1 MVEEILAQRGALVRA
16 LAHPV
21 AFSSSRTT
29 AGANATATGGG
40 GGGGGGGLVDF
51 ETFGAVPVSG
61 KALFKLLSRGEHTL
75 LYPGGV
81 REAFKSTKRGESY
94 QLFWPDASESAD
106 FARVAA
112 RFNAT
117 IVPVAAVGAEEGFE
131 MLLDA
136 DELLALPFLGG
147 RVKEGA
153 ARAPV
158 GRPGERFV
166 SPVSLPKLPGRYYFL
181 FGAPI
186 ATGGVDA
193 RDKAACAALYSQ
205 VQRELEEALQYL
217 LSKRDA
223 DPYQEVLP
231 RVAVEASWNWDRQVP
246 TFRP

>member
-1 MVEEILAQRGALVRA
+1 
-16 LAHPV
+16 
-21 AFSSSRTT
+21 
-29 AGANATATGGG
+29 
-40 GGGGGGGLVDF
+40 
-51 ETFGAVPVSG
+51 
-61 KALFKLLSRGEHTL
+61 
-75 LYPGGV
+75 
-81 REAFKSTKRGESY
+81 
-94 QLFWPDASESAD
+94 
-106 FARVAA
+106 
-112 RFNAT
+112 
-117 IVPVAAVGAEEGFE
+117 

-136 DELLALPFLGG
+136 DELLALPFLGN

-217 LSKRDA
+217 LSKREA